1 MPCTEQKHHGQ
12 CWARNAC
19 ALALADYIDL
29 FQGDV
34 EHEIEVEGKLN
45 GVSMGIDHSL
55 GKWECTFS
63 SKSVWVVCWF
73 SFLSSW
79 NYPTPPK
86 KEKKKNSYKKYAG
99 MKN

>member
-55 GKWECTFS
+55 GK
-63 SKSVWVVCWF
+63 
-73 SFLSSW
+73 
-79 NYPTPPK
+79 
-86 KEKKKNSYKKYAG
+86 
-99 MKN
+99 